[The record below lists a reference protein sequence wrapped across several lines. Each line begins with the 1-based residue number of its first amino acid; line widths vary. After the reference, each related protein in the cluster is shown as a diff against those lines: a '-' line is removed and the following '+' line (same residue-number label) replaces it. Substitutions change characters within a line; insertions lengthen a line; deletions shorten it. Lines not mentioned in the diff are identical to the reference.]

1 MNEKYLLINS
11 DVFAGLNS
19 LSDSSIDVAIT
30 SPPYWNQRDY
40 GFNNQ
45 IGSEATYQEYID
57 KLTSIFILL
66 KAKLKN
72 NGVFFLNTG
81 DKYLS
86 KYGKS
91 PLAFIPY
98 KLVNSMILTGWILN
112 DIIVWYKPNHMPS
125 SIKNRFANSYEPI
138 FVLSPSDDSIYNNA
152 NNFSNIV
159 KINLQPTLYKH
170 VAVFPEKLVLNLLSK
185 LKLKNNFA
193 VLDPFA
199 GSGTTLKVIKDN
211 FPFANACMI
220 EFNDDYID
228 IIKQRCKLEK
238 NYIERAYN
246 FIPYEIISSKK
257 IEDETLELFDKYSEY
272 NTSKQQQGLI
282 EITNNKSEYF
292 NLLSKFENH
301 LIKNRIM
308 NNGLCF
314 IGSRQFDIDLFIRT
328 SALNNKG
335 WIIRNILIAHNNVK
349 WFPIFMIVD
358 DNKRSDYVFNYQNLK
373 LKTKSEY
380 NRDWSV
386 TDFIGFLVTD
396 TVHKNKKNGI
406 VIKIVEYYENKFP
419 RIVVVKWNDGKFT
432 KEFVAQD
439 QNEIDS
445 YIVQKYISYIKI
457 KEMSGINA
465 FHEFIESFDIDDKK
479 INNSRKK
486 NNYNGKYKEESR
498 KNWGASPG
506 ARSSL
511 ENEYF
516 SLQRLYT
523 VDQKLIADYLNIER
537 VEKGYSKTEFTN
549 LFPPSYK
556 HTVGHWLR
564 KDFGGSIPTPEDWEL
579 ISHFLDIDESFT
591 KYATRTALKLQTV
604 QHSDF
609 KMPDDFFEET
619 FIRKLKRLFST
630 K

>member
-1 MNEKYLLINS
+1 
-11 DVFAGLNS
+11 
-19 LSDSSIDVAIT
+19 
-30 SPPYWNQRDY
+30 
-40 GFNNQ
+40 
-45 IGSEATYQEYID
+45 
-57 KLTSIFILL
+57 
-66 KAKLKN
+66 
-72 NGVFFLNTG
+72 
-81 DKYLS
+81 
-86 KYGKS
+86 
-91 PLAFIPY
+91 
-98 KLVNSMILTGWILN
+98 
-112 DIIVWYKPNHMPS
+112 
-125 SIKNRFANSYEPI
+125 
-138 FVLSPSDDSIYNNA
+138 
-152 NNFSNIV
+152 
-159 KINLQPTLYKH
+159 
-170 VAVFPEKLVLNLLSK
+170 
-185 LKLKNNFA
+185 
-193 VLDPFA
+193 
-199 GSGTTLKVIKDN
+199 
-211 FPFANACMI
+211 
-220 EFNDDYID
+220 
-228 IIKQRCKLEK
+228 
-238 NYIERAYN
+238 
-246 FIPYEIISSKK
+246 
-257 IEDETLELFDKYSEY
+257 
-272 NTSKQQQGLI
+272 
-282 EITNNKSEYF
+282 
-292 NLLSKFENH
+292 
-301 LIKNRIM
+301 
-308 NNGLCF
+308 
-314 IGSRQFDIDLFIRT
+314 
-328 SALNNKG
+328 
-335 WIIRNILIAHNNVK
+335 
-349 WFPIFMIVD
+349 MIVD